1 MHAGQVKGAH
11 PAVVL
16 GMVGDSAVA
25 VEIVEITAAFRIPD
39 MGHPERDYILQQ
51 SITMYLN

>member
-1 MHAGQVKGAH
+1 MHAGQVKGTR
-11 PAVVL
+11 PAVAL

-25 VEIVEITAAFRIPD
+25 VEIVEITTAFRIPD